1 MRPGM
6 WFQPALS
13 AVGAIAMLALLAPAS
28 AQQTGTITG
37 TVTEAGSGR
46 ALAGANVTLQ
56 GVGAAGLGGAVR
68 VNQAGA
74 TTDANGQ
81 YTLSNVPVGPLRVR
95 VRLVGYTS
103 QSASL
108 EVAAGQTAQ
117 VNFSL
122 SASVISLD
130 EIVVTGAGVAQSKK
144 QLGNTIVTVSA
155 ADLTRTQAI
164 QNFSETIGA
173 REPGVVVQPTGGVA
187 GESAR
192 IRIRGT
198 ASLSQGNEPVVY
210 VDGVRIDGGRSLSF
224 GNSGGGGRTR
234 AFDNINPESIERIEV
249 LKGAAAATLY
259 GSEANNGVIQ
269 IFTKK
274 GSAGA
279 PRFNFKIDQGITA
292 MDKSRMKPN
301 TGFARNATQLTNM
314 QNIFGAPNLGLY
326 EPLETNIL
334 RDRYGLGYGYGFSG
348 DVAGG
353 TDDFQYFV
361 AGRWTRE
368 DGPIKDDLGPGG
380 RDTIRRIQG
389 SAQFTLFPRDR
400 LSFRFSTMFTDSYQQ
415 SPPNNNNI
423 YGYISASSMGKPEY
437 ANCNESSYGP
447 GDGTCTGAGNPT
459 GQRSFATVRETAQ
472 RFLEG
477 TVEHFNASVTGTY
490 QAAQSVNVDVTFG
503 VDATN
508 DNSFDFR
515 PFANDLDNFT
525 NVADEGSRSRGA
537 RNHRELTVDARGTW
551 TERFGN
557 ISSQLVVGGQGF
569 ISRNKTVSGSGSK
582 FPGPGLETLGA
593 LADFGVGESFSEQVN
608 IGLLFQEQIG
618 LNDWIYITGGGRW
631 DRNSAFGDSTS
642 GQFYPKISASI
653 IPSDMGTWNSEFLSS
668 FRLRGA
674 FGKSGQQPG
683 AFDRFTTFSALAAS
697 TGPGLQPAN
706 LGNSS
711 LKPEI
716 SREIEFGGEM
726 GLFNNRLGIDA
737 TYWIRETQDALVDR
751 QFPFSG
757 GFFNTQ
763 LDNIGQINANGLE
776 IKATALVIDKENLT
790 VDMFA
795 NGAYLHEEIRSMG
808 GAPPIKTAGSY
819 SRVRNFLRGPDT
831 LGTGEI
837 IYYAPGIHMGSQ
849 NIRTCSENPTYQ
861 GNNALFGQARPCW
874 TPGSTTPF
882 DTNGDGQPDT
892 IDEFRQYIQ
901 DNINDLSF
909 DMGAFG
915 SGLMQDDIDGD
926 GDFLDNPLG
935 KPTPDWSGA
944 FGSNITLWR
953 NLQVN
958 ALFEYKTGDFWV
970 NNLTDGFR
978 NSHSLI
984 GRNTPRAAELE
995 AKFLN
1000 PASSLDDKVQAAVD
1014 YVNELRA
1021 LSPHSGTNMIKNGKF
1036 LRFREL
1042 GITYTAPAS
1051 FANRFFGLD
1060 NLSFNVSGRNL
1071 WLWTGYDGI
1080 DPELNDGNG
1089 DNFYLGIEAFGTGI
1103 PRRFNFSVRF
1113 GF

>member
-1 MRPGM
+1 M
-6 WFQPALS
+6 WLKAALTAS
-13 AVGAIAMLALLAPAS
+13 VAMALLAWAVPIS
-28 AQQTGTITG
+28 AQQTGTING

-46 ALAGANVTLQ
+46 PLAGAQVTLQ
-56 GVGAAGLGGAVR
+56 GVGAAGLGGPVR
-68 VNQAGA
+68 VAQAGI
-74 TTDANGQ
+74 TTNQDGR
-81 YTLSNVPVGPLRVR
+81 YTLANVPVGPVRVR

-103 QSASL
+103 LSATTEL
-108 EVAAGQTAQ
+108 TAGQTAE
-117 VNFSL
+117 VNFEL

-144 QLGNTIVTVSA
+144 QLGNTIVTVNA
-155 ADLTRTQAI
+155 ADLARTQSL

-173 REPGVVVQPTGGVA
+173 REPGVLVQPTGGVA

-198 ASLSQGNEPVVY
+198 ASMSQGNNPVVY
-210 VDGVRIDGGRSLSF
+210 LDGVRIDGGRSLSY
-224 GNSGGGGRTR
+224 GSSGGGGRAR

-279 PRFNFKIDQGITA
+279 PRFNFKIDQGVSM
-292 MDKSRMKPN
+292 MDKGRIKAN
-301 TGFARNATQLTNM
+301 TGFARTAEQLTNM
-314 QNIFGAPNLGLY
+314 QNIFGAPNLQLY

-334 RDRYGLGYGYGFSG
+334 ADRYGSGYSYGFSG

-368 DGPIKDDLGPGG
+368 DGPIKEDLGPGG

-400 LSFRFSTMFTDSYQQ
+400 LSFRFSTMFTDSFQE

-423 YGYISASSMGKPEY
+423 YGYISSATMGKPEH
-437 ANCNESSYGP
+437 ANCDESSFGS
-447 GDGTCTGAGNPT
+447 GNGTCTGAGNP
-459 GQRSFATVRETAQ
+459 GGARSFATTAETAQ

-490 QAAQSVNVDVTFG
+490 QAAQSINVDVTFG

-515 PFANDLDNFT
+515 PFANDIDNFT
-525 NVADEGSRSRGA
+525 NVADQGSRNRGS
-537 RNHRELTVDARGTW
+537 RNHRELTVDARSTW

-569 ISRNKTVSGSGSK
+569 ISRNKTVSGNGTQ

-593 LADFGVGESFSEQVN
+593 LANFSVGEGFSEQVN

-618 LNDWIYITGGGRW
+618 LNDWIYLTGGGRW
-631 DRNSAFGDSTS
+631 DRNSAFGDSTN
-642 GQFYPKISASI
+642 GQFYPKVSVSI
-653 IPSDMGTWNSEFLSS
+653 IPSDLGSWNSTFLSS
-668 FRLRGA
+668 FRVRGA

-697 TGPGLQPAN
+697 TGAGLQPAN
-706 LGNSS
+706 LGNIG
-711 LKPEI
+711 LKPEV
-716 SREIEFGGEM
+716 SREIELGADL
-726 GLFNNRLGIDA
+726 GLFNNRLGLDA
-737 TYWIRETQDALVDR
+737 TYWIRETQDALVER

-763 LDNIGQINANGLE
+763 LDNIGLINANGLE
-776 IKATALVIDKENLT
+776 IKATALVIDNENLT
-790 VDMFA
+790 LDLFA
-795 NGAYLHEEIRSMG
+795 NGAYLQEEIRSMG
-808 GAPPIKTAGSY
+808 GAPPIKVAGSY

-831 LGTGEI
+831 LGTGEV
-837 IYYAPGIHMGSQ
+837 IYYAPGIHMGAKL
-849 NIRTCSENPTYQ
+849 IEHCSNSPTYM
-861 GNNALFGQARPCW
+861 GNNALFGTARPCW
-874 TPGSTTPF
+874 IPGSTLPF

-892 IDEFRQYIQ
+892 IAEFTQYLQ
-901 DNINDLSF
+901 DNIDALSL
-909 DMGAFG
+909 DMSAFG
-915 SGLMQDDIDGD
+915 SGIMMDDIDGD
-926 GDFLDNPLG
+926 GDVLDNPLG
-935 KPTPDWSGA
+935 KPTPDWAGA
-944 FGSNITLWR
+944 FGANITLWR

-958 ALFEYKTGDFWV
+958 ALFEYKTGDYWI

-978 NSHSLI
+978 NAHPLI
-984 GRNTPRAAELE
+984 GRNTPHAAELE
-995 AKFLN
+995 AQFIN
-1000 PASSLDDKVQAAVD
+1000 PATSIDEKIAAALE
-1014 YVNELRA
+1014 YVTELKA
-1021 LSPHSGTNMIKNGKF
+1021 LSPHSGLNMIKKGDF
-1036 LRFREL
+1036 VRFREL
-1042 GITYTAPAS
+1042 GVTYTAPQS
-1051 FANRFFGLD
+1051 FASVFGLD
-1060 NLSFNVSGRNL
+1060 NLQFNVSGRNL
-1071 WLWTGYDGI
+1071 LIWTGYDGI
-1080 DPELNDGNG
+1080 DPELNDGNA
-1089 DNFYLGIEAFGTGI
+1089 DDFYAGIEAFGTGI